1 MPASARHVLNAPNA
15 KRLPCST
22 DSARLASRSEGKR
35 SIILAADATVPGM
48 LQIVLNTLSAC
59 GNMTVAISQIP
70 AE

>member
-1 MPASARHVLNAPNA
+1 VLRRAER
-15 KRLPCST
+15 KRLPYST
-22 DSARLASRSEGKR
+22 DSARLAGRSESNR